1 MVYSTVALAR
11 DKDWAQWG
19 HFPLSI
25 IITVS
30 FWQLIVDFYQNE
42 KPGNTDQYN
51 TREKSRL
58 FFLQS
63 VVENKCVKQS
73 FNLNLH
79 FMNIDCNH
87 KGILQ
92 RSKM

>member
-1 MVYSTVALAR
+1 MYNNDYGQCFLT
-11 DKDWAQWG
+11 
-19 HFPLSI
+19 I
-25 IITVS
+25 I
-30 FWQLIVDFYQNE
+30 LEFYQNK